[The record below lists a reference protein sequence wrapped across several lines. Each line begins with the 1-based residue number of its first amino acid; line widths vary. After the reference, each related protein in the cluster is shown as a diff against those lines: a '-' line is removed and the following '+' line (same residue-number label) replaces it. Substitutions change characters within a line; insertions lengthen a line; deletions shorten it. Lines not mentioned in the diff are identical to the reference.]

1 MSARPA
7 LSPEQQRTRRT
18 LEAHAPALQQ
28 VALKLCRDR
37 DLASDLVQDTFE
49 RALRR
54 EDQLAEVHNLHAWLA
69 TILHRLFIDQ
79 CRSKQRRSHV
89 PIEDGALAEPEPSPP
104 PVWASISDQD
114 LHGAVARLDP
124 NFRAVFEL
132 HSHAGASYAEISSR
146 LGIPKNTVG
155 TRLARARAKLKDLL
169 TGAMKPGT
177 KEQA

>member
-1 MSARPA
+1 MVAPPVLSA
-7 LSPEQQRTRRT
+7 EQQRNRRT
-18 LEAHAPALQQ
+18 LEAHAPALQL

-54 EDQLAEVHNLHAWLA
+54 EDSLAEVHNLHAWLA

-79 CRSKQRRSHV
+79 CRTRQRRPHV
-89 PIEDGALAEPEPSPP
+89 PIEDTALAQPEPSPP
-104 PVWASISDQD
+104 PLWATISDQD

-132 HSHAGASYAEISSR
+132 HTREGASYAEISSR

-169 TGAMKPGT
+169 TATMKRDTEEP
-177 KEQA
+177 A